1 MLVGHSMGCR
11 VLIEAALQAPA
22 HTAGVVLIDGSQF
35 APAMETVLKQ
45 TFTTPNGFEA
55 LIRRWFQDMF
65 TVKSNPAAVTSVVE
79 RAGRLP
85 RSIGEKLLLDM
96 LRYDVGRLTASLA
109 ALRVPVMALQ
119 TTYSN
124 EQRERRPMSKGQTT
138 PYLEMLR
145 ARIPSVRIEII
156 EDTGHFPQIDEVAQ
170 MNALIYSFLAT
181 L

>member
-1 MLVGHSMGCR
+1 MSPIVLVGHSMGCR
-11 VLIEAALQAPA
+11 VLIEAALQAPV

-65 TVKSNPAAVTSVVE
+65 TVKSNPAAVTFVVE

-96 LRYDVGRLTASLA
+96 LRYDVAASPPPWPLCACRSWPCRPPTATNSA
-109 ALRVPVMALQ
+109 
-119 TTYSN
+119 
-124 EQRERRPMSKGQTT
+124 
-138 PYLEMLR
+138 
-145 ARIPSVRIEII
+145 SVVR
-156 EDTGHFPQIDEVAQ
+156 
-170 MNALIYSFLAT
+170 
-181 L
+181 